1 MDAREHVFYRNLR
14 KAYPMADR
22 AEGVYIWDTAGKRY
36 LDGSGGA
43 CVVSIGH
50 CVPEILEAIQ
60 RQFNRVPFVHSS
72 QFKSGGL
79 RTG

>member
-1 MDAREHVFYRNLR
+1 MEDRQHVFYRNLR

-43 CVVSIGH
+43 CASCLNNACAV
-50 CVPEILEAIQ
+50 EAAAC
-60 RQFNRVPFVHSS
+60 R
-72 QFKSGGL
+72 
-79 RTG
+79 